1 MYLRGILPTTDAVR
15 VVTGAADA
23 VDAGELTAYEIPLTD
38 DGEPVTA
45 PMVLGWVRTLA
56 TGGPVAPS
64 AFVMGMA
71 LVRVD
76 PAAVAIADPPA
87 GDRALR
93 MLRML
98 AWPSV
103 ESPPRPALCGF
114 LFTGRDRLRLYV
126 AVDEAGGLVAADVRL
141 RAP

>member
-1 MYLRGILPTTDAVR
+1 MLPTTDAVR

-45 PMVLGWVRTLA
+45 PMVLSWVRTLA

-87 GDRALR
+87 GDRRCGCCGPWPGRPSKALPDR
-93 MLRML
+93 PCAASCSPDETGCGCMSRSTRQV
-98 AWPSV
+98 AWS
-103 ESPPRPALCGF
+103 RPTCGC
-114 LFTGRDRLRLYV
+114 
-126 AVDEAGGLVAADVRL
+126 